1 MNRQPPLRIRCPV
14 LIGRDAELAW
24 LEAILA
30 EVVTKG
36 GRAALVGGDSGIGK
50 SRLLDAFLSRARASG
65 ARTLVGDCVQ
75 EEARR
80 PFGPF
85 IDLLRGVRDLPRLTQ
100 TDSDLALADPD
111 VRYRALRSFASAF
124 GDIAAEEPLVVA
136 IDDLQWAD
144 EATLDLFAY
153 LARSL
158 RGRQV
163 LLLGFYRTDEL
174 HRLHPLRNVLA
185 TLTQARLTDSLI
197 LRPLSSA
204 DTREMVRAT
213 LGTSTS
219 ASRELSA
226 ALHERCEGNPFFVEE
241 VLKALAET
249 GDVVWRDGSWHYV
262 GRMADLVI
270 PGSVRDLVQR
280 RLDLLPNEARA
291 ALRVAA
297 VIGITF
303 DFPLLQS
310 LTKMRDQ
317 ELTNALRAAVAAQL
331 VEEVSEPGNDRFR
344 FRHALTRESVLADLL
359 GRERRELH
367 REVAHSLEARP
378 RREGEPEELAYHF
391 EEAGERE
398 SAFRYHL
405 LASAH
410 AETLFA
416 FGNARKHLGR
426 ALELASGDVDLAEL
440 QLRFSRAALS
450 AGDARGALHAAQEA
464 RGSYEKRG
472 DTRGIAL
479 ALFAVSDAHWWGL
492 GQADEARR
500 ASEYS
505 VRVLESLGTPCELGD
520 AYGRMA
526 QLGLFN
532 DDEQTADWAG
542 RAIAVARRCGQ
553 PATEVVGLISLG
565 GALTTQGRADGLVY
579 AQHALRLAL
588 ELDAPDL
595 VFRARLFAID
605 AAAKSGATPAERRAE
620 YEQLIRHAK
629 EHSFRPDE
637 VLGMEVEEAIA
648 LGDFD
653 EALRLADE
661 ESPDSALRADSQLR
675 ITLIHVARDGPEK
688 ASEVET
694 LRRQLLG
701 APTMWRAFAT
711 TTAQVLLLADQ
722 PRAALAHAEPAKEP
736 LRAGSQRF
744 VLDIAAICAIES
756 ARRLGDDAAL
766 NSWIA
771 VALDDAAAAESLVR
785 RARRAYAGAEVARRE
800 GDLGR
805 AIELSAASVAALDHS
820 QWPFIETLARLRHAE
835 LLLERGS
842 EEDRSIANGELST
855 VVAFWRRAGAPWYLG
870 KLRDWAREHGLRLP
884 TAPVAEVHSAKA
896 LTPRERE
903 VATLVSQGLTN
914 REIAQRLVI
923 GERTV
928 ESHVERIMFKLS
940 RHSRA
945 EIAAWMSATGRL
957 KATEAE

>member
-1 MNRQPPLRIRCPV
+1 MLCPV
-14 LIGRDAELAW
+14 LIGRDAELAS
-24 LEAILA
+24 LETILA
-30 EVVTKG
+30 EVLTKG
-36 GRAALVGGDSGIGK
+36 GRTVLVGGDSGIGK
-50 SRLLDAFLSRARASG
+50 SRLLDAFLARARVSG
-65 ARTLVGDCVQ
+65 ARTLVGDCAQ

-85 IDLLRGVRDLPRLTQ
+85 IDLLRGVHDLPRLTQ
-100 TDSDLALADPD
+100 TESDLALADPD

-124 GDIAAEEPLVVA
+124 GDIGEEEPLVVA
-136 IDDLQWAD
+136 IDDVQWAD

-158 RGRQV
+158 RGKQV

-185 TLTQARLTDSLI
+185 TLTRARLADSLI

-204 DTREMVRAT
+204 DTRGMVRAT
-213 LGTSTS
+213 LGRSTS
-219 ASRELSA
+219 APRELSA

-249 GDVVWRDGSWHYV
+249 GDLVWRDGSWQYV
-262 GRMADLVI
+262 GRPADLVI
-270 PGSVRDLVQR
+270 PASVRDIVQG
-280 RLDLLPNEARA
+280 RLDLLPNQARA

-297 VIGITF
+297 VIGISF
-303 DFPLLQS
+303 EFRLLQS
-310 LTKMRDQ
+310 LTQLSDQ
-317 ELTNALRAAVAAQL
+317 ELTDVLRAAVAAQL
-331 VEEVSEPGNDRFR
+331 VEEVSRPGTDRFR

-367 REVAHSLEARP
+367 REVAHWLDARP
-378 RREGEPEELAYHF
+378 AAEVEPEELAYHF
-391 EEAGERE
+391 DEAGERE
-398 SAFRYHL
+398 PAFRHHL
-405 LASAH
+405 LASAR

-426 ALELASGDVDLAEL
+426 ALELASEDVDLAEL
-440 QLRFSRAALS
+440 QLRFSRAAQS
-450 AGDARGALHAAQEA
+450 AGDARGALRAAEEA
-464 RGSYEKRG
+464 KDSYEKRG
-472 DTRGIAL
+472 DARGVAL

-500 ASEYS
+500 ASEES

-526 QLGLFN
+526 QLGVFN
-532 DDEQTADWAG
+532 DDDQTAEWAA
-542 RAIAVARRCGQ
+542 RAIEVARRCDR
-553 PATEVVGLISLG
+553 PATEVVGLMSLG
-565 GALTTQGRADGLVY
+565 GALTTQGNAEGLVH

-588 ELDAPDL
+588 DLDAPDL
-595 VFRARLFAID
+595 VFRARLYAID
-605 AAAKSGATPAERRAE
+605 AAAKRGATPAERRTE
-620 YEQLIRHAK
+620 YEQLVGHAK
-629 EHSFRPDE
+629 EHSFRPDQ

-648 LGDFD
+648 FGDFD
-653 EALRLADE
+653 EALSLAGQV
-661 ESPDSALRADSQLR
+661 SPDSALSADSQLR
-675 ITLIHVARDGPEK
+675 VTLIHVARDGPEK
-688 ASEVET
+688 TSEVES
-694 LRRQLLG
+694 LRRRLLS

-744 VLDIAAICAIES
+744 ALDIAVICAIES
-756 ARRLGDDAAL
+756 ARRLGEDAAL
-766 NSWIA
+766 DSWIA
-771 VALDDAAAAESLVR
+771 VALDDPAAAESLVR
-785 RARRAYAGAEVARRE
+785 RARRAYAGAEHARRQ
-800 GDLGR
+800 GDLGL
-805 AIELSAASVAALDHS
+805 ALELSAASVAALDHS
-820 QWPFIETLARLRHAE
+820 QWPYIETLARLRYAE
-835 LLLERGS
+835 LLLERGT
-842 EEDRSIANGELST
+842 EEDRASASAELSA

-870 KLRDWAREHGLRLP
+870 RLRDWAREHGVRLP
-884 TAPVAEVHSAKA
+884 PAPVAEVRSAKA

-903 VATLVSQGLTN
+903 VAVLVSQGLTN
-914 REIAQRLVI
+914 REIAERLVI

-928 ESHVERIMFKLS
+928 ESHVERIMDKLS

-957 KATEAE
+957 KGTEAE

>member
-1 MNRQPPLRIRCPV
+1 MLCPV
-14 LIGRDAELAW
+14 LIGRDAELAS

-65 ARTLVGDCVQ
+65 ARALVGDCAE

-85 IDLLRGVRDLPRLTQ
+85 IDLLRGVRDLPRLAQ
-100 TDSDLALADPD
+100 TESDLALADPD

-124 GDIAAEEPLVVA
+124 GDIAAEEPLVIA

-158 RGRQV
+158 RGRPV
-163 LLLGFYRTDEL
+163 LLVGFYRTDEL
-174 HRLHPLRNVLA
+174 HRLHPLRGVLA
-185 TLTQARLTDSLI
+185 TLAQARLADSLI
-197 LRPLSSA
+197 LRPLSPA

-213 LGTSTS
+213 LGLSTL
-219 ASRELSA
+219 APRELSA
-226 ALHERCEGNPFFVEE
+226 TLHERCEGNPFFVEE

-249 GDVVWRDGSWHYV
+249 GDLVWRDGSWQYI
-262 GRMADLVI
+262 GRVADLVI
-270 PGSVRDLVQR
+270 PASVRDIVQR

-297 VIGITF
+297 VIGISF

-310 LTKMRDQ
+310 LTRLSDQ

-331 VEEVSEPGNDRFR
+331 VEEVSKPGTDRFR

-367 REVAHSLEARP
+367 REVAHSLVARP
-378 RREGEPEELAYHF
+378 APEVDPEELAYHF
-391 EEAGERE
+391 DEAGESE
-398 SAFRYHL
+398 PAFRYHL

-450 AGDARGALHAAQEA
+450 AGDARGALHAAEEA
-464 RGSYEKRG
+464 KRGYEKRRDG
-472 DTRGIAL
+472 RGIAL
-479 ALFAVSDAHWWGL
+479 TLCAISDAHWWGF
-492 GQADEARR
+492 GQADEARS
-500 ASEYS
+500 ASEES

-532 DDEQTADWAG
+532 DDEQTADWAA
-542 RAIAVARRCGQ
+542 RAIEVARRCGQ

-565 GALTTQGRADGLVY
+565 GALITQGRAEGLVH
-579 AQHALRLAL
+579 AQQALRLAL

-595 VFRARLFAID
+595 VFRARLFAMD
-605 AAAKSGATPAERRAE
+605 AAAHRGARPAERRAE
-620 YEQLIRHAK
+620 YEQLVGHAK
-629 EHSFRPDE
+629 QHSFRPHH

-653 EALRLADE
+653 EALALAGQV
-661 ESPDSALRADSQLR
+661 SPDSALSADSQLR
-675 ITLIHVARDGPEK
+675 VTLIHVARDGPEK
-688 ASEVET
+688 TSEVES
-694 LRRQLLG
+694 LRRRLLS

-711 TTAQVLLLADQ
+711 TTAQLLLLADQ

-744 VLDIAAICAIES
+744 ALDIAVICAIES

-766 NSWIA
+766 ESWIA
-771 VALDDAAAAESLVR
+771 VALDHPAAAESLIR
-785 RARRAYAGAEVARRE
+785 RARRAFAGAEQARRE
-800 GDLGR
+800 DDLGR
-805 AIELSAASVAALDHS
+805 ALELSAASVEALEHS
-820 QWPFIETLARLRHAE
+820 QWPFIETIARLRHAE
-835 LLLERGS
+835 LLLERGT
-842 EEDRSIANGELST
+842 EEDRAVASAELSA
-855 VVAFWRRAGAPWYLG
+855 VVTFWRRAGAPWYLG
-870 KLRDWAREHGLRLP
+870 RLRDWARQHGLRLP
-884 TAPVAEVHSAKA
+884 PAPTSVVRSARA
-896 LTPRERE
+896 LTRRERE
-903 VATLVSQGLTN
+903 VAALVTEGLTN
-914 REIAQRLVI
+914 REIAERLVI

-928 ESHVERIMFKLS
+928 ESHIERIMDKLS

-945 EIAAWMSATGRL
+945 EIATWMSATGRL

>member
-1 MNRQPPLRIRCPV
+1 MNQAPPLRMLCPV
-14 LIGRDAELAW
+14 LVGRDAELAV
-24 LEAILA
+24 LETILA
-30 EVVTKG
+30 EVITKG

-50 SRLLDAFLSRARASG
+50 SRLLATFLSRARALG
-65 ARTLVGDCVQ
+65 ARTLIGTCAE

-100 TDSDLALADPD
+100 TESDLALTDPD

-124 GDIAAEEPLVVA
+124 GDMAGEEPLVVA

-158 RGRQV
+158 RGRPV

-174 HRLHPLRNVLA
+174 HRLHPLRSVLA
-185 TLTQARLTDSLI
+185 TLTQARVADSVI
-197 LRPLSSA
+197 LRPLTSS
-204 DTREMVRAT
+204 DTREMVQAT
-213 LGTSTS
+213 LGPSTS
-219 ASRELSA
+219 VPRELSA
-226 ALHERCEGNPFFVEE
+226 ALHERCEGNPLFVEE

-249 GDVVWRDGSWHYV
+249 GDLVWRDGSWQYV
-262 GRMADLVI
+262 GRLADLVI
-270 PGSVRDLVQR
+270 PASVRDIVQG
-280 RLDLLPNEARA
+280 RLDLLSNEARA

-297 VIGITF
+297 VIGISF
-303 DFPLLQS
+303 DFQLLQD
-310 LTKMRDQ
+310 LTRMSDQ
-317 ELTNALRAAVAAQL
+317 ELTSALRAAVAAQL
-331 VEEVSEPGNDRFR
+331 VEEVSEPGRDRFR
-344 FRHALTRESVLADLL
+344 FRHALTRESVLIDLL

-378 RREGEPEELAYHF
+378 EPEVEPEELAYHF
-391 EEAGERE
+391 DEAGERE
-398 SAFRYHL
+398 PAFRYHL

-450 AGDARGALHAAQEA
+450 AGDARGALRAAEEA
-464 RGSYEKRG
+464 EGIYEVRG
-472 DTRGIAL
+472 DSRGIAL
-479 ALFAVSDAHWWGL
+479 ALCAISDAHWWGL

-500 ASEYS
+500 ASEES
-505 VRVLESLGTPCELGD
+505 VRVLESIGAPCELGG

-532 DDEQTADWAG
+532 DDEQTADWAA
-542 RAIAVARRCGQ
+542 RAIEVARRCGQ
-553 PATEVVGLISLG
+553 PATEVMGLISLG
-565 GALTTQGRADGLVY
+565 GALATEGKAEGLVH

-605 AAAKSGATPAERRAE
+605 AAAKHGATPAERRAE
-620 YEQLIRHAK
+620 YEQLVGHAK
-629 EHSFRPDE
+629 EHSFRPDQ

-653 EALRLADE
+653 EALSLASQV
-661 ESPDSALRADSQLR
+661 SPDSAFSADSQLR
-675 ITLIHVARDGPEK
+675 ITLVHVARDGPEK
-688 ASEVET
+688 TSDVEF
-694 LRRQLLG
+694 LRRRLLS

-722 PRAALAHAEPAKEP
+722 PRVALAHAEPAKEP

-756 ARRLGDDAAL
+756 ARRLGDDAEL
-766 NSWIA
+766 NTWVA
-771 VALDDAAAAESLVR
+771 VALDDAAPFESLVR
-785 RARRAYAGAEVARRE
+785 RARRAYAGAERARKE

-805 AIELSAASVAALDHS
+805 ALVLSAASVAALDHS
-820 QWPFIETLARLRHAE
+820 QWPYIETLARLRHAE

-842 EEDRSIANGELST
+842 EEDRASASAELSA

-870 KLRDWAREHGLRLP
+870 RLRDWARQHGLRLP
-884 TAPVAEVHSAKA
+884 AAPVSEVRSAKA

-903 VATLVSQGLTN
+903 VAVLVSQGLTN

-928 ESHVERIMFKLS
+928 ESHVERIMDKLA

-945 EIAAWMSATGRL
+945 EIATWMSATGRL
-957 KATEAE
+957 KATRAE